1 MICVFIISDIDIV
14 GEKRH
19 WLLNIV
25 SFAQILDLDLID
37 IHIILYWPEHQR
49 YRPGEKE
56 FHLQAF
62 HNQVDW
68 VRERRTASTITSNW

>member
-1 MICVFIISDIDIV
+1 MHRNIDIV

-25 SFAQILDLDLID
+25 CFAQILDVID

-49 YRPGEKE
+49 YPGEKE

-68 VRERRTASTITSNW
+68 VREDSQYNYI

>member
-25 SFAQILDLDLID
+25 CFAQILDLDVID

-49 YRPGEKE
+49 
-56 FHLQAF
+56 
-62 HNQVDW
+62 
-68 VRERRTASTITSNW
+68 